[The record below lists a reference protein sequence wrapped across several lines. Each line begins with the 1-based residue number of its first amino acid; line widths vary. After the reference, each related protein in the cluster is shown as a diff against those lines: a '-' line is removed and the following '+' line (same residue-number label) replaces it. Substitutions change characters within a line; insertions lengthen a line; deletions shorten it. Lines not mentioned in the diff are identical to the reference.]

1 MLHKKVA
8 AADLAFALSG
18 ALNTTSRGAMV
29 EGHVHL
35 KLLGIGVRWRFP
47 AGFLGH
53 RVEIVRKVLG
63 VRMANLPSCGKTC
76 LDLYRD
82 IDVSPRAVCWKGV
95 FKKKLTIVKLGI
107 ESINLIK
114 YEETLKL

>member
-1 MLHKKVA
+1 
-8 AADLAFALSG
+8 
-18 ALNTTSRGAMV
+18 
-29 EGHVHL
+29 
-35 KLLGIGVRWRFP
+35 
-47 AGFLGH
+47 
-53 RVEIVRKVLG
+53 
-63 VRMANLPSCGKTC
+63 MANLPSCGKTC